1 MRDAPNKPGDVSW
14 RNVMRNIIW
23 HIAHHGGGSR
33 EDIPARQKA
42 PTLMPLAQV
51 GQPHLDTAS
60 SAPRGMQHDI
70 SKGWLGRDRHQHVD
84 MSMRQ
89 NALSESYAQKL
100 TALVRQRFE
109 RCRCPLFHKSG

>member
-1 MRDAPNKPGDVSW
+1 MKIMEINHFCSRCITA
-14 RNVMRNIIW
+14 RNIIW

-33 EDIPARQKA
+33 EDIPARQNA

-60 SAPRGMQHDI
+60 SAPRGTQHDI

-84 MSMRQ
+84 MSME
-89 NALSESYAQKL
+89 L
-100 TALVRQRFE
+100 
-109 RCRCPLFHKSG
+109 CPKVGDGLNQAAV